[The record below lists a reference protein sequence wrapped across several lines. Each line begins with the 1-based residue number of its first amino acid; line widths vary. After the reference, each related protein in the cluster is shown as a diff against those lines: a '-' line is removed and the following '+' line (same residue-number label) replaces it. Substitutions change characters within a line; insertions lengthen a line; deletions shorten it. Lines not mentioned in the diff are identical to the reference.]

1 VVLGVQE
8 RRASPAAHP
17 ALGLRPPRRTCVSG
31 WVAVALRVALL
42 CGICG
47 VSVAQE
53 ITPFRMTAVE
63 GHNTLRYLGDK
74 LTTAEPGSGSAPG
87 ASARQGQSEWREELF
102 VMTHSYVYHP
112 NLLSLDIGGGP
123 ILQRGSFVSDSE
135 QTQARGALYNF
146 TGRATFLRDKPYQG
160 SVFFEHLNPTLNVA
174 PAQVMTQ
181 ENTRYGGDFS
191 LLAPFTTVPLYV
203 EATRSHLQGRG
214 TDRIIDDQIDRL
226 NFRASRSYSALGS
239 TQVQYQATQQ
249 ASTSGSPN
257 LPIQASNSRNQA
269 LSVDS
274 RFQFGAE
281 RQYDLTNL
289 VALNTQAYSL
299 QGQNPIPDRTD
310 GRMFVDLRGR
320 HSKELQS
327 FGFYNYGFS
336 DQGELSSIVNSAAAG
351 LNYTPRPEFR
361 AGAGVHGDDNRT
373 RQLSTSSRGVDG
385 SLSYQM
391 ELPVGVAQ
399 MSYGLRYDQRDQRAA
414 AAQAGVIGERVTL
427 AGTALVALG
436 RQHVIAGSVAVNNAT
451 RTQSFV
457 EGSDYL
463 LSLVGAETRVQRLI
477 GGAIVDGQD
486 LLVDYSYDVGGTFAY
501 SQTDQTLNLNWG
513 LRSYVNAYFRYLDS
527 EPRLGSGTPAFPLNV
542 VHSSLYGARADVPF
556 KLPMDLLLGGSVERE
571 RRRETIS
578 SYRREAAELYAQ
590 AEDPFFGLGNIRVSA
605 RRNRVEYENS
615 AQNVNLQGYDLRY
628 WARFWLGVDLSA
640 NVSYENDIG
649 GLMSRRRTI
658 TSVKAQWLYRKMSL
672 SFDLGRTLEMQGDFR
687 RARALAQVLLRRD
700 F

>member
-1 VVLGVQE
+1 MLARDGATFAW
-8 RRASPAAHP
+8 R
-17 ALGLRPPRRTCVSG
+17 L
-31 WVAVALRVALL
+31 ALL
-42 CGICG
+42 YGLCG
-47 VSVAQE
+47 VSAAQQ
-53 ITPFRMTAVE
+53 IAPFRMTAVE
-63 GHNTLRYLGDK
+63 GHNTVRYMQDELV
-74 LTTAEPGSGSAPG
+74 TTEPGSGSTPG
-87 ASARQGQSEWREELF
+87 TRSRQGQSELREELV

-123 ILQRGSFVSDSE
+123 ILQRGSFVSDAE

-160 SVFFEHLNPTLNVA
+160 SVFFEHLNPTLNIA

-181 ENTRYGGDFS
+181 ENTRYGWDLS
-191 LLAPFTTVPLYV
+191 LLAPFTPVPLHV

-214 TDRIIDDQIDRL
+214 TDRIIDDRIDRFNL
-226 NFRASRSYSALGS
+226 RTSRSYGALGS
-239 TQVQYQATQQ
+239 TQMQYQATQQ
-249 ASTSGSPN
+249 SSMSGSPN
-257 LPIQASNSRNQA
+257 LPIQASNSSNQA
-269 LSVDS
+269 LGVDS

-289 VALNTQAYSL
+289 VTLNRQAYSL
-299 QGQNPIPDRTD
+299 PGQNPIPDRTD

-327 FGFYNYGFS
+327 FGFYNYGVS

-351 LNYTPRPEFR
+351 LNYRPRPEFM
-361 AGAGVHGDDNRT
+361 AGAGVHGDGNRT
-373 RQLSTSSRGVDG
+373 KQLSTSSRGADA

-391 ELPVGVAQ
+391 ALPVGVAQ
-399 MSYGLRYDQRDQRAA
+399 MSYGLRYDQREQRAA
-414 AAQAGVIGERVTL
+414 AAQTSVIGERITL
-427 AGTALVALG
+427 AGTALLALG
-436 RQHVIAGSVAVNNAT
+436 RQHVSAGSVVVSNAA

-463 LSLVGAETRVQRLI
+463 LSLVGAETRLQRLI
-477 GGAIVDGQD
+477 GGAILDGQD
-486 LLVDYSYDVGGTFAY
+486 LLVDYSYDLGGTFAY

-513 LRSYVNAYFRYLDS
+513 LRSYANVYFRYLDS

-542 VHSSLYGARADVPF
+542 VHSSLYGARADVPL

-578 SYRREAAELYAQ
+578 SYRREAVELYAQ
-590 AEDPFFGLGNIRVSA
+590 AEDPFFGAGNIRVSA
-605 RRNRVEYENS
+605 RRSRVEYQNS

-628 WARFWLGVDLSA
+628 RARFWLGLDLSA
-640 NVSYENDIG
+640 NVSYENDTG
-649 GLMSRRRTI
+649 GLMPRWRTI
-658 TSVKAQWLYRKMSL
+658 TSLKAQWLYRKMNL
-672 SFDLGRTLEMQGDFR
+672 SFDLGRTLERQGDFR
-687 RARALAQVLLRRD
+687 RARALAQALVRRD